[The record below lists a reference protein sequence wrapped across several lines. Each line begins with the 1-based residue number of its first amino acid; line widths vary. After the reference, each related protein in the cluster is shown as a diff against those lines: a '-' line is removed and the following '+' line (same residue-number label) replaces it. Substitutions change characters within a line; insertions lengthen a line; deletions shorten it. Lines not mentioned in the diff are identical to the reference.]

1 MIVPNAG
8 EDGLIGFY
16 TFDDGLGFDSS
27 GHGYHSSVVPRAG
40 PGHGPNG
47 NSAHFDGM
55 QLMEVAHS
63 TEFNSIELSISLW
76 VYLLE
81 DSTNSYRTIF
91 RKATSAADM
100 TPTLM
105 LLPNDRRLHV
115 RVSTSQ
121 NAANGFD
128 STAVVPLRRWT
139 HIAYVLR
146 GGATL
151 TLYVNGVKDC
161 PVLGGNLHGVR
172 CPPGG
177 STFSWDEGA
186 VSLNEGP
193 LYVGGDPFMPGTP
206 MFVDNLKIHERALSA
221 HEVFLDAYA
230 HDTTPAQMLRLGCS
244 RCTEIALQQACAEL
258 EKYHPC
264 LCEELMAGGLNIAR
278 SMGWLR
284 GSSTSWVLHAVV
296 QNPSE
301 CVISQEPSSR
311 RRMGFC
317 CLD

>member
-1 MIVPNAG
+1 MTV
-8 EDGLIGFY
+8 DTSKLI
-16 TFDDGLGFDSS
+16 DSPPLRTLS
-27 GHGYHSSVVPRAG
+27 PAHELSPAYLPPS
-40 PGHGPNG
+40 
-47 NSAHFDGM
+47 SAHFDGM

-206 MFVDNLKIHERALSA
+206 MFVDNLKVRLIFLLLRSSLTSAVSPSSLSA
-221 HEVFLDAYA
+221 FLI
-230 HDTTPAQMLRLGCS
+230 TFS
-244 RCTEIALQQACAEL
+244 
-258 EKYHPC
+258 
-264 LCEELMAGGLNIAR
+264 
-278 SMGWLR
+278 
-284 GSSTSWVLHAVV
+284 
-296 QNPSE
+296 
-301 CVISQEPSSR
+301 
-311 RRMGFC
+311 
-317 CLD
+317 